1 MQITS
6 GKGPAECCRVVALV
20 QQMIVKQVK
29 QQGISTAVLDEVPA
43 EHKGASL
50 SSTLMI
56 ESDNLAALIQEWS
69 GTIQWIAQSPYRANH
84 KRKNWFIG
92 IAVFDIKELGQWD
105 LKDVSIET
113 TKASGPGGQNVN
125 KLETAVRATHQPS
138 GIKVMAMDSR
148 SQLENKKLALSRLQA
163 KVLAWQANE
172 LMEQQQDKWLKHH
185 SLERGNPVKTI
196 RGSLF

>member
-1 MQITS
+1 MLP
-6 GKGPAECCRVVALV
+6 GCCPGAANDN
-20 QQMIVKQVK
+20 KQAK
-29 QQGISTAVLDEVPA
+29 QRGIHTEVLDEVPA
-43 EHKGASL
+43 ENKGTALSL
-50 SSTLMI
+50 TLMI
-56 ESDNLAALIQEWS
+56 EGDSLTALIQEWN
-69 GTIQWIAQSPYRANH
+69 GTLQWIAQSPYRPNH

-113 TKASGPGGQNVN
+113 TRASGPGGQNVN
-125 KLETAVRATHQPS
+125 KVETAVRATHQPS

-148 SQLENKKLALSRLQA
+148 SQLENKKLVLSRLQA

-196 RGSLF
+196 RGNLF